1 MTRELHVYDH
11 YGGMIAILFVDP
23 DGAVEAFDIKG
34 LTRMGHF
41 GSVVEAAACACA
53 DAEMTSPGFL
63 TRAFSIGDSSVARA
77 CAEVQKKFWDPPTLE
92 RAAGQSKWR

>member
-41 GSVVEAAACACA
+41 GSVAEAA
-53 DAEMTSPGFL
+53 PV
-63 TRAFSIGDSSVARA
+63 RAPMR
-77 CAEVQKKFWDPPTLE
+77 
-92 RAAGQSKWR
+92 R

>member
-34 LTRMGHF
+34 LRGWAT
-41 GSVVEAAACACA
+41 SAALPKPPPVRAPMRN
-53 DAEMTSPGFL
+53 DSPGFL
-63 TRAFSIGDSSVARA
+63 TRAFSIGDNSVARA
-77 CAEVQKKFWDPPTLE
+77 CAEI
-92 RAAGQSKWR
+92 